1 MGKRRGKGV
10 QWLSGA
16 VRRMK
21 WSGLCRD
28 GGPTGAQRS
37 GSRGE
42 AEGQGSEMA
51 IRRCAPDEIE
61 RTLCRWGPHG
71 SPAERV
77 AWGSGGARERNGYPA
92 LCDGWNGA
100 DFAPTPFHVKQSAQ
114 PLHKGLIGL
123 QGVVV
128 LSLLVGETIGH
139 CTQYPLHA
147 ALSSQSGLGGGGRI
161 PGIGVAP
168 VVV

>member
-1 MGKRRGKGV
+1 
-10 QWLSGA
+10 
-16 VRRMK
+16 
-21 WSGLCRD
+21 
-28 GGPTGAQRS
+28 
-37 GSRGE
+37 
-42 AEGQGSEMA
+42 MA
-51 IRRCAPDEIE
+51 IRRCATDGME
-61 RTLCRWGPHG
+61 RTLQGWGPHG